1 MQKKIVELCVLVD
14 FLYTG
19 EAEKKHVILTKNV
32 FTFVLWTAKESAK
45 CSPSS
50 SSMSPCKEIL
60 EHILMPILQVG

>member
-1 MQKKIVELCVLVD
+1 MVELSVLME

-19 EAEKKHVILTKNV
+19 EAERKHVILQQKNV